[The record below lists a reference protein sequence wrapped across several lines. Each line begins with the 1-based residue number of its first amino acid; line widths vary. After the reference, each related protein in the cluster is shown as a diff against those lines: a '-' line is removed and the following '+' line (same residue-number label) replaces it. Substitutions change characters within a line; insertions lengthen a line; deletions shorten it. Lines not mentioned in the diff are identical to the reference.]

1 MLPSGRT
8 RIAGITGDPVTHSL
22 SPRLHNY
29 WLGQLGLDGLYVPF
43 PAAPADFDLAM
54 RGLAAAGVAGVNVTI
69 PHKEA
74 AFQLADTLDAAA
86 RAIGA
91 VNTLVFADDGK
102 ITGRNTDAPGFIS
115 NLKEAGTDVSRGTSL
130 ILGAGGA
137 ARAAVFALLVEGVD
151 QVIICNRSRDR
162 AEILATDLQAEMN
175 IAADRLTVRDWDGR
189 SDLSGIDLLVN
200 TTSLGMTGKGDLEID
215 LGALPDHAVVH
226 DIVYVPLQT
235 PLLARAAARGLK
247 TVDGLG
253 MLLHQ
258 ARPAFEAFFGVDPVV
273 DQELRDFVLAG

>member
-29 WLGQLGLDGLYVPF
+29 WLGQMALDGLYVPF
-43 PAAPADFDLAM
+43 PAAPADFDMAM

-74 AFQLADTLDAAA
+74 AFQLADTLDDAA
-86 RAIGA
+86 RVIGA
-91 VNTLVFADDGK
+91 VNTLVFANDGK
-102 ITGRNTDAPGFIS
+102 IIGRNTDAPGFIS

-137 ARAAVFALLVEGVD
+137 ARAAVFALLAEGME

-162 AEILATDLQAEMN
+162 ADTLAADLLTEMN
-175 IAADRLTVRDWDGR
+175 ITEDRLMVRDWNTR

-215 LGALPDHAVVH
+215 LTALPGHAIVH

-258 ARPAFEAFFGVDPVV
+258 ARPAFEAFFGADPVV